1 MAMSYLQIFSD
12 KAELLEPFDD
22 AERGRLLTAM
32 LAYALEDTEITL
44 TGNERY
50 IWPVFRQMI
59 DQSKAALHNKQAAG
73 KARHDSSA
81 QQTAAESQ
89 QSAADGSSDQQTDNS
104 AQQTAAE
111 SPIIQE
117 SRIRNQESG
126 IKNQE
131 RGSKR
136 TRFTPPTAD
145 EVSAYA
151 REKGLIMDAQRFCDH
166 FASNGWKVG
175 GRAPM
180 QDWRAAARNWAARD
194 KLPTGRGSPP
204 GKTVDQ
210 QHYTQREYRH
220 TEDAMDAMMAA
231 FQREGASACG

>member
-1 MAMSYLQIFSD
+1 MALSYLQIFSD
-12 KAELLEPFDD
+12 KVELLEPFDD

-32 LAYALEDTEITL
+32 LAYALEDAEIPL

-59 DQSKAALHNKQAAG
+59 DQSKAALQNKQKAG
-73 KARHDSSA
+73 KAAHDSSV
-81 QQTAAESQ
+81 QQAAAEGQ
-89 QSAADGSSDQQTDNS
+89 QSAAESSSDQQTGSSDQQ
-104 AQQTAAE
+104 AAAE
-111 SPIIQE
+111 GPINQE
-117 SRIRNQESG
+117 SRIKNQDTG

-136 TRFTPPTAD
+136 TRFTPPTVE
-145 EVSAYA
+145 EVASYA

-166 FASNGWKVG
+166 FSSNGWKVG

-194 KLPTGRGSPP
+194 KLPPVRGGPTG
-204 GKTVDQ
+204 KQVEQ
-210 QHYTQREYRH
+210 QQYAQREYRH

-231 FQREGASACG
+231 YHQREAAACG